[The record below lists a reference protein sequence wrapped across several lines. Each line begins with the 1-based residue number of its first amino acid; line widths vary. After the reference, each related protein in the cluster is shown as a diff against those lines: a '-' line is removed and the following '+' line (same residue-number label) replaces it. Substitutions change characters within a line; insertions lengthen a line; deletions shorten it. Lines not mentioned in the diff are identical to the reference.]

1 VPERLL
7 DSRNGPR
14 CLNGHI
20 LQTVPIEQVKPDDKG
35 FRTVK
40 YGVRLTFHDQ
50 QGHVTKVE
58 NFNPLDR
65 IEK

>member
-1 VPERLL
+1 MFKRTYPP
-7 DSRNGPR
+7 DSA
-14 CLNGHI
+14 
-20 LQTVPIEQVKPDDKG
+20 IEQVKPDDKG